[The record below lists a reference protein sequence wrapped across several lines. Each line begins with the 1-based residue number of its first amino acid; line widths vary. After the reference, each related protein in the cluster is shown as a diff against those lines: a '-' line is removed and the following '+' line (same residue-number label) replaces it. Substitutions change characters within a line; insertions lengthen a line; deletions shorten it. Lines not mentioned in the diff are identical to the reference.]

1 MFGRVSK
8 AQHLISLLQDWHLL
22 RQKVPKGFEKY
33 FPGGKSSGRKAEGPA
48 KPEGQAKPEAKSDPV
63 KGKKTRRDPRSS
75 CGYEAVLATSFF
87 LVSAYESVWLVL
99 AIVV

>member
-33 FPGGKSSGRKAEGPA
+33 FPGGKNSGVKEEGPA
-48 KPEGQAKPEAKSDPV
+48 RHEAKPEAKADPV
-63 KGKKTRRDPRSS
+63 KGKKTR
-75 CGYEAVLATSFF
+75 
-87 LVSAYESVWLVL
+87 
-99 AIVV
+99 